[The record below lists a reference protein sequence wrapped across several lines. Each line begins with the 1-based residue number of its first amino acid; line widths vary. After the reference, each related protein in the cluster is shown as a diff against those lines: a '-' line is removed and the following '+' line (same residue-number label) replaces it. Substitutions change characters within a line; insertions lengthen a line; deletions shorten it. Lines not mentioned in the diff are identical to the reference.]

1 MKFQKI
7 VRGFVIA
14 CATVMCG
21 AAMLPAM
28 AEDVGTDPRAEMS
41 KNDFGYLVDITVL
54 YDPGANVISD
64 FPALVRLSP
73 SGISGFDYA
82 YFKSATGADLAF
94 YDAKG
99 NHLPHE
105 IDTWNTSGESL
116 VWVKI
121 PTLTKNM
128 VITACLGNDSLTVQ
142 PDPTVVWS
150 NYALV
155 WHFGDH
161 LTDSTGHNLAYTLG
175 SAATVTGE
183 SLGDC
188 VSVNSG
194 AASLPTPFPYLTTA
208 SSFYLSFWAR
218 CTMSESSPAVMVSTK
233 SARDGTESGF
243 AIDQSFGRTH
253 LFGGSEKCFEGGFD
267 TYYCYA
273 GGWHHPL
280 VRYNGQEVSYV
291 TDAGS
296 SYSAAKPI
304 AAVSANENTIELGGN
319 SGENKGVN
327 SQRWHGKFDEVRFS
341 NEPVSAPF
349 NAADYKCV
357 TDAGFY
363 SYGSC
368 RENVPVE
375 DYEVSIVASA
385 DADEKTGSHGVFTVS
400 RPSDKTEKQVKVNY
414 AIGGTAV
421 AGREYEQLTGLLVIP
436 AGEATGTIDVTPLPS
451 PFVVRDTTVVVTLAE
466 GGYHIDEDHSV
477 ATVTV
482 RNGNGLLPYWE
493 YHTAGKYYTD
503 GVVSLGRNGTTGH
516 DPKGF
521 LMASEPPDGLA
532 YTLDFD
538 KPVRICDDSTGV
550 VGVEESAITSV
561 NNVDGSALSTAWNQT
576 IRGFVYPSGL
586 TGSVSGPKNLNY
598 VEGTITM
605 PVGVTG
611 GTVSYLGASG
621 QGITFVLQ
629 SPFALGNAVFRNSKI
644 LEIVNGHHMQG
655 AIAGNAFYSS
665 LQSYTGAVLDFSG
678 VTTIAAICISG
689 NNTYIKTGVRIR
701 LGENFR
707 HTASIL
713 GQSGTAIREIEGFPS
728 PVLDQTTYFNQ
739 CSFVDCGEECTLPE
753 SVKEIANG
761 SFLNSTGFVSFVSM
775 AATSVLTNAWS
786 GFKGL
791 KSISFKTK
799 DKMVVL
805 GDSAF
810 AAPQL
815 TRVEFNGAAP
825 DPANVGTIFATLPE
839 KQVTVYVPRDKGW
852 EALADN
858 GVIPGTITKG
868 TRQKIKYQ
876 GGLVLLVR

>member
-1 MKFQKI
+1 M
-7 VRGFVIA
+7 
-14 CATVMCG
+14 
-21 AAMLPAM
+21 
-28 AEDVGTDPRAEMS
+28 
-41 KNDFGYLVDITVL
+41 
-54 YDPGANVISD
+54 
-64 FPALVRLSP
+64 
-73 SGISGFDYA
+73 
-82 YFKSATGADLAF
+82 
-94 YDAKG
+94 
-99 NHLPHE
+99 
-105 IDTWNTSGESL
+105 
-116 VWVKI
+116 
-121 PTLTKNM
+121 
-128 VITACLGNDSLTVQ
+128 
-142 PDPTVVWS
+142 
-150 NYALV
+150 
-155 WHFGDH
+155 
-161 LTDSTGHNLAYTLG
+161 
-175 SAATVTGE
+175 
-183 SLGDC
+183 
-188 VSVNSG
+188 
-194 AASLPTPFPYLTTA
+194 
-208 SSFYLSFWAR
+208 
-218 CTMSESSPAVMVSTK
+218 
-233 SARDGTESGF
+233 
-243 AIDQSFGRTH
+243 
-253 LFGGSEKCFEGGFD
+253 FGGSEKCIEGEFD

-291 TDAGS
+291 TDAGV
-296 SYSAAKPI
+296 SYSAVKPI
-304 AAVSANENTIELGGN
+304 DAVSANENTIEFGGN

-327 SQRWHGKFDEVRFS
+327 SERWHGKFDEVRFS

-375 DYEVSIVASA
+375 DYEVSIVASSA
-385 DADEKTGSHGVFTVS
+385 DADEKTGAHGVFTVS
-400 RPSDKTEKQVKVNY
+400 RPSNKTEKQVKVNY
-414 AIGGTAV
+414 EISGTAV
-421 AGREYEQLTGLLVIP
+421 AGREYEKLTGLLVIP
-436 AGEATGTIDVTPLPS
+436 VGETTGTIDVTPLAS

-482 RNGNGLLPYWE
+482 RNGNELLPYWE
-493 YHTAGKYYTD
+493 YHTTGKYYTD

-516 DPKGF
+516 VPSGF
-521 LMASEPPDGLA
+521 KMISEPPDNLI
-532 YTLDFD
+532 YTLDFN
-538 KPVRICDDSTGV
+538 KPVRVYDDSTGTL
-550 VGVEESAITSV
+550 GIEETPITSA
-561 NNVDGSALSTAWNQT
+561 NNVDGSALSTAWNKT
-576 IRGFVYPSGL
+576 IRRFVYPSGL
-586 TGSVSGPKNLNY
+586 TGSVSGPIKLNY
-598 VEGTITM
+598 VEGTITI

-629 SPFALGNAVFRNSKI
+629 SPFALGSGVFRNSKI
-644 LEIVNGHHMQG
+644 VEIVNGHHLQG
-655 AIAGNAFYSS
+655 AIAGNAFYNS

-678 VTTIAAICISG
+678 VTTIADICISG

-728 PVLDQTTYFNQ
+728 PLLDRTAYFNQ

-753 SVKEIANG
+753 GVKEIANG

-791 KSISFKTK
+791 KSISFMTK

-815 TRVEFNGAAP
+815 TRVEFNGVAP
-825 DPANVGTIFATLPE
+825 DPANVGTIFASLPE

-868 TRQKIKYQ
+868 TRQKIKYK
-876 GGLVLLVR
+876 GGLILLVR